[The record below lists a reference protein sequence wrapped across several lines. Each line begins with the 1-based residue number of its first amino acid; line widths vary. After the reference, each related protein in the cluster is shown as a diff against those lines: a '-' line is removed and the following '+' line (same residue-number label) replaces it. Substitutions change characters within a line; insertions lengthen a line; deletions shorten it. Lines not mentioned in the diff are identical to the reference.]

1 MRILFDTALLLA
13 AAAGGHL
20 LPPAARTAL
29 EAARTRPVFSA
40 VSLWEIAILQRE
52 GRGGFQVSPHE
63 FRRGL
68 LENGYAELALDG
80 RHALA
85 AAALPP
91 LHDEPFGRMLVAQ
104 AQVEEIRLV
113 TADPVLARYD
123 APVELA
129 R

>member
-1 MRILFDTALLLA
+1 MKVIKNNTVVNDAWQLVDDGAELPAGDVIVSLGRWQQERDALLARDGQVGVALT
-13 AAAGGHL
+13 GDQD
-20 LPPAARTAL
+20 PA
-29 EAARTRPVFSA
+29 
-40 VSLWEIAILQRE
+40 
-52 GRGGFQVSPHE
+52 
-63 FRRGL
+63 
-68 LENGYAELALDG
+68 
-80 RHALA
+80 ALA

-113 TADPVLARYD
+113 TADPALARYD

>member
-1 MRILFDTALLLA
+1 MRILFDTPLLLA
-13 AAAGGHL
+13 AAAGGRL
-20 LPPAARTAL
+20 LPPAARAAL

-68 LENGYAELALDG
+68 LENGYDELPLDG

-91 LHDEPFGRMLVAQ
+91 LHDEPFGRILVAQ

-113 TADPVLARYD
+113 TADPALARYD